1 MKITSLIGC
10 ATLAVALAALAG
22 CHKDEQGMG
31 PAQKAGAK
39 LDKAGDTVGDNL
51 KANVD
56 KAEEAGKKITD
67 AAKATGD
74 KINEATEDA
83 SKGLSQATENVGKK
97 VEQAGEK
104 IQEAARK

>member
-1 MKITSLIGC
+1 MKITSFIGC
-10 ATLAVALAALAG
+10 AMMLAALAG

-31 PAQKAGAK
+31 PAQKAGVK
-39 LDKAGDTVGDNL
+39 IDQAGDTVGANL

-74 KINEATEDA
+74 KIDEATLDA
-83 SKGLSQATENVGKK
+83 SKGLDRATENVGKK

-104 IQEAARK
+104 IQESARK

>member
-10 ATLAVALAALAG
+10 AMMLAALAG
-22 CHKDEQGMG
+22 CHKDEQGVG

-39 LDKAGDTVGDNL
+39 LDQAGETVGESL

-56 KAEEAGKKITD
+56 KAEEASKKITD

-74 KINEATEDA
+74 KIEEATVDA
-83 SKGLSQATENVGKK
+83 SKGLDRATENVGKK
-97 VEQAGEK
+97 VEEAGEK
-104 IQEAARK
+104 IQESARK